1 MTLPYAIS
9 TLNTYSIK
17 IIIPGIMKKNAYHL
31 LLFALALAFTGC
43 SDDDK
48 NDANPAEGLAIPIA
62 VKLQAKFEVAT
73 FNVLNITAS
82 AETSNPTYEWVL
94 KKNPVNQTKDSIV
107 GTAKYLRFIA
117 LYPGAY
123 ELALNVTEGDKKG
136 TGVTTVTVVN
146 EAKNFNP
153 YITSIFDF
161 NPAPGT
167 FANDLYKDGFQKVDV
182 MRVALGRINETSVG
196 YPIDLGGF
204 GGSIVV
210 GFDHMVVNTPGIKD
224 FRVYG
229 GDLTD
234 KANPPA
240 PGLIYVAYDK
250 NANGKPDE
258 DEWFEI
264 VGSQHAKDNTVK
276 NFKITYQKPVA
287 GKPVVVSG
295 PNDPFLDREHIY
307 CENNQSQTYYL
318 PRSKGKKVY
327 YPSWETQTTVAY
339 EGLKL
344 NVNFAAVRPGQT
356 TLWNF
361 EAPEW
366 GYVNAKSPD
375 IDIDWAVDKNGNK
388 VNLPGINFI
397 KVVNCVSEPMGL
409 CHQQS
414 SMATRFAGAAD
425 LQILKKYNLKK

>member
-1 MTLPYAIS
+1 
-9 TLNTYSIK
+9 
-17 IIIPGIMKKNAYHL
+17 MKKHFTHL
-31 LLFALALAFTGC
+31 LFIALASVFTAC

-48 NDANPAEGLAIPIA
+48 NDVKTGEELVIPIA
-62 VKLQAKFEVAT
+62 VKLQGKFEVNT

-82 AETSNPTYEWVL
+82 AETSNPNYQWVL

-107 GTAKYLRFIA
+107 GTAKDFRFIA

-123 ELALNVTEGDKKG
+123 ELTLNVTEGDKKG
-136 TGVTTVTVVN
+136 TSSTIVN
-146 EAKNFNP
+146 VINETKNYNA
-153 YITSIFDF
+153 YITTLFDF
-161 NPAPGT
+161 SPAPGM
-167 FANDLYKDGFQKVDV
+167 FANDLYKDGFQKADV
-182 MRVALGRINETSVG
+182 MRIALGRISETSVG

-210 GFDHMVVNTPGIKD
+210 GFDHMVVNSPGKKD

-229 GDLTD
+229 ADLTD
-234 KANPPA
+234 KGNPPA

-258 DEWFEI
+258 DEWYEI
-264 VGSQHAKDNTVK
+264 IGSQHAKENTIK
-276 NFKITYQKPVA
+276 NFKITYHKPAA

-295 PNDPFLDREHIY
+295 PNDPFLDREHLY
-307 CENNQSQTYYL
+307 CENNQSQTYFL
-318 PRSKGKKVY
+318 PRSKTKKEY
-327 YPSWETQTTVAY
+327 YPAWATQTTVTY
-339 EGLKL
+339 EGTKL

-366 GYVNAKSPD
+366 GYVNAKNPD

-414 SMATRFAGAAD
+414 SMATRFSGAVD